1 MGFRITNEEAVA
13 RLNLQAIAAELEKVK
28 ENMEITVTSA
38 YLQVLYQKE
47 LLGVSNEQLALSREQ
62 LERIRSMHAA
72 GRASEAQIYEV
83 SVDRK
88 SVV

>member
-1 MGFRITNEEAVA
+1 
-13 RLNLQAIAAELEKVK
+13 
-28 ENMEITVTSA
+28 MEITVTSA

-72 GRASEAQIYEV
+72 GRASETQIYEV
-83 SVDRK
+83 EAQVANDEL